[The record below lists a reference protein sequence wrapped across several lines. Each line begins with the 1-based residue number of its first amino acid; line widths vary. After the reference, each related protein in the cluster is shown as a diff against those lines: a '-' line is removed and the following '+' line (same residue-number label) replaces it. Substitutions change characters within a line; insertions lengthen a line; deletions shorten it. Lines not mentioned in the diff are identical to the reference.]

1 MKTGEIRY
9 FHDQLPKD
17 THRRIYEAL
26 EEAMAK
32 RAPIMR
38 LKVEGDVPSIEQL
51 REITM
56 HVYNDHPEFFDL
68 FTSKILYSVA
78 WHTVRIRLTY
88 RHSDK
93 IAKMHM
99 EALQTAVDRFI
110 ADCFPEGWRQ
120 LSEIRREKMIFD
132 QLTSQVVYDFDALG
146 KSDLPDVHAWSA
158 YGALVQKKAVCHG
171 ISCAFKLL
179 CDQVDIPCIVVLG
192 DASGRH
198 AWNLV
203 RIQYRFAHVDCTWL
217 LRSSIDMTIPY
228 ARDRYFNVPDWVI
241 KRTRTVDVP
250 YLPKCTSLRFNPFH
264 MRGLC
269 ASTCEELCRVLK
281 DQLLHGQKRLA
292 AMLVHYPV
300 ANEEL
305 NVLVQGLCAANGI
318 SMRWYL
324 DDTRTFFGAIC
335 V

>member
-1 MKTGEIRY
+1 MRTGEIRY
-9 FHDQLPKD
+9 FHDQLPQD
-17 THRRIYEAL
+17 AHRRIYEAL
-26 EEAMAK
+26 EDAIAK
-32 RAPIMR
+32 RATNMR
-38 LKVEGDVPSIEQL
+38 LKVAGDELSIEQL
-51 REITM
+51 QEITM

-68 FTSKILYSVA
+68 FIPKMFYSIA
-78 WHTVRIRLTY
+78 WHTVYIHLAY
-88 RHSDK
+88 RHSNKVAK
-93 IAKMHM
+93 IHM
-99 EALQTAVDRFI
+99 EELQTAVDRFI
-110 ADCFPEGWRQ
+110 TDCFPEGWRQ

-132 QLTSQVVYDFDALG
+132 RLTSQVVYDFDSLS
-146 KSDLPDVHAWSA
+146 KSDLPDVDAWSA
-158 YGALVQKKAVCHG
+158 YGALVQKKAICHG

-179 CDQVDIPCIVVLG
+179 CDQVDIPCIVILG

-203 RIQYRFAHVDCTWL
+203 RIQCRFSHVDCTWL

-228 ARDRYFNVPDWVI
+228 ARYRYFNVPDWVI
-241 KRTRTVDVP
+241 KRTRTVEVP

-264 MRGLC
+264 MQGLC
-269 ASTCEELCRVLK
+269 ASTCEELCKVLMS
-281 DQLLHGQKRLA
+281 QLLHGQKRLA

-305 NVLVQGLCAANGI
+305 NTLIQDI
-318 SMRWYL
+318 SVTNSISIRWYL